1 MGRYVDP
8 FKQYLDRSTEIIGDR
23 SPAELRY
30 DKEVIRWMR
39 KGRPI
44 EKAIAKA
51 SRKYP
56 DEALQV
62 TGVSISDLEAHYEY
76 LEQHD
81 AIESKIRN
89 LRKP

>member
-1 MGRYVDP
+1 MDS
-8 FKQYLDRSTEIIGDR
+8 FEQYLDRSTEIIGDR
-23 SPAELRY
+23 SPAEMRY

-39 KGRPI
+39 KGKNI
-44 EKAIAKA
+44 AKAIAKA

-62 TGVSISDLEAHYEY
+62 TSESISDLEAHYEY

-81 AIESKIRN
+81 AIESKLRN
-89 LRKP
+89 LSKP

>member
-1 MGRYVDP
+1 VDS
-8 FKQYLDRSTEIIGDR
+8 FGQYLDRSTEIIGDR
-23 SPAELRY
+23 SPAEMRY

-39 KGRPI
+39 KGKTI
-44 EKAIAKA
+44 EKAVAKA
-51 SRKYP
+51 NRKYP

-62 TGVSISDLEAHYEY
+62 TSASISDLEAHYEY

-81 AIESKIRN
+81 AIESKMRE